1 MTKAKFALTKRKRF
15 IIASIFITIAIFFF
29 PSLLKNYG
37 PIIVAIYIAM
47 SYLISIFALK
57 EDISGIEYITLFI
70 LPVLFTVGAGL
81 FISIV
86 PERKIYRWPLYALVP
101 VSIYSIYLT
110 ENIFNVSGIR
120 TIQLLRMANVFC
132 YIITLVTS
140 VFLFW
145 FVLTLRLQIVENV
158 LAICAIV
165 TLLTLQFLWSFEL
178 TPKFTLK
185 TLLYTCVVI
194 LVFAQ
199 IGIIIN
205 FYAIS
210 TIYATLFLVSIYY
223 VLLGLVH
230 HYNEKKLTR
239 KVAIE
244 YTLAAFIVFIFMI
257 LSIQWQG

>member
-1 MTKAKFALTKRKRF
+1 MNIAGLRLTKRKRF
-15 IIASIFITIAIFFF
+15 IIASAAITLATFIF
-29 PSLLKNYG
+29 PSMLKLYG
-37 PIIVAIYIAM
+37 PIVIAVYAATA
-47 SYLISIFALK
+47 YLVSIFALK
-57 EDISGIEYITLFI
+57 EDISGIEYVTLFI

-86 PERKIYRWPLYALVP
+86 PERKIYRWPLYAAVP
-101 VSIYSIYLT
+101 ISIYSIYLT
-110 ENIFNVSGIR
+110 ENIFNVAGIR

-145 FVLTLRLQIVENV
+145 FTLSLRLQIIENV
-158 LAICAIV
+158 LLICTIV

-178 TPKFTLK
+178 TQKFTLK
-185 TLLYTCVVI
+185 TLLYTAVSI

-199 IGIIIN
+199 ISIVIN

-244 YTLAAFIVFIFMI
+244 YTLAAFIVFVFMI
-257 LSIQWQG
+257 LSVQWQG

>member
-1 MTKAKFALTKRKRF
+1 MNLAGLGLTKRKRF
-15 IIASIFITIAIFFF
+15 IIASAVITLATFIFPAM
-29 PSLLKNYG
+29 LKNYG
-37 PIIVAIYIAM
+37 PIIIAIYAATA
-47 SYLISIFALK
+47 YLVSIFALK

-86 PERKIYRWPLYALVP
+86 PERKIYRWPLYAIVP
-101 VSIYSIYLT
+101 ISIYSIYLT
-110 ENIFNVSGIR
+110 ENIFNVAGIR

-145 FVLTLRLQIVENV
+145 FTLSLRLPLIQNV
-158 LAICAIV
+158 LLICTIIS
-165 TLLTLQFLWSFEL
+165 LLTLQFLWSFEL
-178 TPKFTLK
+178 TQKFTLK
-185 TLLYTCVVI
+185 TSLYTAVVI

-199 IGIIIN
+199 ISIVIN

-223 VLLGLVH
+223 VLLGLIH

-257 LSIQWQG
+257 LSVRWQG

>member
-1 MTKAKFALTKRKRF
+1 MNLQKFGLTKRKRF
-15 IIASIFITIAIFFF
+15 IIASAVITLAIFFF
-29 PSLLKNYG
+29 PSLLKIHG
-37 PIIVAIYIAM
+37 PVIIVIYLALT
-47 SYLISIFALK
+47 YLVSIFALK

-70 LPVLFTVGAGL
+70 LPVLFTLGMGL

-86 PERKIYRWPLYALVP
+86 PERKLYRWPLYALVP
-101 VSIYSIYLT
+101 LSIYSIYLT
-110 ENIFNVSGIR
+110 ENIFNVAAIR

-145 FVLTLRLQIVENV
+145 FVLSLRLQIIENV
-158 LAICAIV
+158 LLICLIV
-165 TLLTLQFLWSFEL
+165 TLLTIQFLWSFEL
-178 TPKFTLK
+178 TPKFTFK
-185 TLLYTCVVI
+185 TFLYTTVII

-223 VLLGLVH
+223 VLLGIIH

-239 KVAIE
+239 KVAVE
-244 YTLAAFIVFIFMI
+244 YTLAAFIVFVFMI

>member
-1 MTKAKFALTKRKRF
+1 MKITGYSLTKRKRF
-15 IIASIFITIAIFFF
+15 IIASIALTVMIFFF
-29 PSLLKNYG
+29 PGILKAYG
-37 PIIVAIYIAM
+37 ATAIPAYIAIT
-47 SYLISIFALK
+47 YLVSIFALK
-57 EDISGIEYITLFI
+57 EDISGIEYLTLFI
-70 LPVLFTVGAGL
+70 LPVLFTLGSGL

-86 PERKIYRWPLYALVP
+86 PERKLYRWPLYSLVP
-101 VSIYSIYLT
+101 IGIYSIYLT
-110 ENIFNVSGIR
+110 ENIFNVAGIR

-145 FVLTLRLQIVENV
+145 YTLTLRLQIIENV
-158 LAICAIV
+158 LLICLIV
-165 TLLTLQFLWSFEL
+165 TLLTIQFLWSYEL
-178 TPKFTLK
+178 THKFTLK
-185 TLLYTCVVI
+185 TALYTTVVI

-199 IGIIIN
+199 ISIIIN

-223 VLLGLVH
+223 VLLGLIH

-244 YTLAAFIVFIFMI
+244 YSLAAFIVFIFMI

>member
-1 MTKAKFALTKRKRF
+1 MNISKFGLTKRKRF
-15 IIASIFITIAIFFF
+15 IVASILLTIATCVF
-29 PSLLKNYG
+29 PFMLKSYG
-37 PIIVAIYIAM
+37 PIIIAVYAFTA
-47 SYLISIFALK
+47 YLVSLFALK
-57 EDISGIEYITLFI
+57 EDISGIEYLTLFI
-70 LPVLFTVGAGL
+70 LPVLFTVGSGL

-86 PERKIYRWPLYALVP
+86 PERKLYRWPLYALVP
-101 VSIYSIYLT
+101 ICIYSIYLT
-110 ENIFNVSGIR
+110 ANIFNVASIR

-145 FVLTLRLQIVENV
+145 YTLSLRLEIIGNV
-158 LAICAIV
+158 LLICAIV

-185 TLLYTCVVI
+185 TFLYTTVVI

-199 IGIIIN
+199 ISIIIN

-244 YTLAAFIVFIFMI
+244 YTLAALVVFIFMI